1 MVAEAP
7 ARPRAYFADGARAS
21 RTTKGLGCR
30 WCARFSDI
38 QAPRCR
44 WCSRLPH
51 IQASRLPMVA
61 KAPTHPS
68 HQGDGGSCC
77 KSGGTGRIHPLLAI
91 RILPLDW
98 GGTGTTHSLLSTEHI
113 MIFEFYLWYWGGTR
127 FIVFVYSGIPH
138 RDGLSEHRREP
149 NRWWGALTPGHAMGV
164 GIALDNPCSLNV
176 SSPLKS

>member
-1 MVAEAP
+1 MLP
-7 ARPRAYFADGARAS
+7 H
-21 RTTKGLGCR
+21 
-30 WCARFSDI
+30 I
-38 QAPRCR
+38 HAPRCR

-61 KAPTHPS
+61 EAPTHPS

-127 FIVFVYSGIPH
+127 HTDSPMMTSYIPGYLAGTDH
-138 RDGLSEHRREP
+138 RCTAGNLTGGGGHRRP
-149 NRWWGALTPGHAMGV
+149 GMRWAWAVPWITPARSM
-164 GIALDNPCSLNV
+164 SL
-176 SSPLKS
+176 PP

>member
-1 MVAEAP
+1 MVAE
-7 ARPRAYFADGARAS
+7 
-21 RTTKGLGCR
+21 
-30 WCARFSDI
+30 
-38 QAPRCR
+38 
-44 WCSRLPH
+44 
-51 IQASRLPMVA
+51 
-61 KAPTHPS
+61 APTHPS